1 MIRRNFGETDYDR
14 KHGWEEFAWISI
26 TCMTKRLRENI
37 LGPQHIFEIQFLVES
52 TQPEEKLR
60 VCQYFS
66 YYRVKEKKKTRK
78 EKEFNGSEHVCNAI
92 ILSLW
97 YNEKDSLN
105 LYKECSKC
113 MLESITFVRRNERK
127 REINFERIINILSIF
142 TCKYRIIVEIPW
154 YFI

>member
-1 MIRRNFGETDYDR
+1 MRRVCLNFYHVYDETVAR
-14 KHGWEEFAWISI
+14 KHSRSAAYIWDTVSHREYTARGEI
-26 TCMTKRLRENI
+26 TCMPIFFI
-37 LGPQHIFEIQFLVES
+37 LP
-52 TQPEEKLR
+52 R
-60 VCQYFS
+60 
-66 YYRVKEKKKTRK
+66 KEKKKKIRK